1 MNKLIR
7 IFQKSRDWLESDGF
21 TSFLANPA
29 GPACADNPTGARVVV
44 LAIDVSPSME
54 LRDYQPTRLEGAK
67 RAIQRYLGDLSRQE
81 PETLIGVVDFH
92 GEAELVTHPLPIG
105 NRHRQWLEFLMRL
118 HTGPGTNIGA
128 ALQLAGRELARIRSP
143 RNPTVILLT
152 DGDSNRG
159 PDPVTVS
166 DELKGCGIQLD
177 IIGIGGSPA
186 EVNESDLKR
195 MASVINGQLRYWFIE
210 SADALVERFEALA
223 LREIAR

>member
-1 MNKLIR
+1 MKKIIR
-7 IFQKSRDWLESDGF
+7 FFQQSRDWLESDGF
-21 TSFLANPA
+21 TSFLANPMERPRYDERA
-29 GPACADNPTGARVVV
+29 GERAVI

-67 RAIQRYLGDLSRQE
+67 RAIHRYLGDMSRQD

-92 GEAELVTHPLPIG
+92 GEAERVTHPLPIG
-105 NRHRQWLEFLMRL
+105 SHHRQLLELLMRL

-152 DGDSNRG
+152 DGDSNWG
-159 PDPVTVS
+159 PDPVIVS
-166 DELKGCGIQLD
+166 DEIKGRGIQLD

-186 EVNESDLKR
+186 EVNERDLKR
-195 MASVINGQLRYWFIE
+195 MASVTNGQRRYWFIE

-223 LREIAR
+223 LREIT